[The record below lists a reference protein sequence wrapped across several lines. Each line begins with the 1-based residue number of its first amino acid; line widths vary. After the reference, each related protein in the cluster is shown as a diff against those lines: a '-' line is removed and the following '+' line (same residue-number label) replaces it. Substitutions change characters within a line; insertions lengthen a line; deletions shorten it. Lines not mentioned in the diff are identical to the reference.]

1 MRPPTF
7 THVAAAAEA
16 RGRVVLRLNPGV
28 RAERATLAAI
38 DAAVRLAQAY
48 HAEIESLYIEDVEL
62 LQLANYAF
70 AAEIP
75 ALGTRLGLTQ
85 GGGRRPL
92 SVACVER
99 DMRLQFSGLQ
109 RLVEQRAVLADV
121 PVRLR
126 VVRDEPLAA
135 VANTCAD
142 CGPWNV
148 VVLAEPLASL
158 DAADLA
164 QLFASVPDTTG
175 VMVVGSSGVT
185 SPGAVVL
192 AIEQAD
198 ALAAMLLIAE
208 RLVEGTDIAIVLLLL
223 DSEPDTSPD
232 LGQKIESQVRLAL
245 SERPVITRADGTP
258 VNLQLIALP
267 DTHGDPAATAEAL
280 RRLCPGFLIA
290 RFGGQI
296 VPPDHSLR
304 LLGTV
309 LQCPLLLIR

>member
-1 MRPPTF
+1 MI
-7 THVAAAAEA
+7 THVAAAAES
-16 RGRVVLRLNPGV
+16 RGRVVLRLTPGV
-28 RAERATLAAI
+28 RGERTTLAAI

-48 HAEIESLYIEDVEL
+48 DAEIESLYIEDVEL
-62 LQLANYAF
+62 LLLANYSF

-75 ALGTRLGLTQ
+75 ALGTRLGLAH

-92 SVACVER
+92 CVADVER

-126 VVRDEPLAA
+126 VLRDEPVAA
-135 VANTCAD
+135 VASTCAD

-158 DAADLA
+158 ETADLER
-164 QLFASVPDTTG
+164 LFAGVPDTTG
-175 VMVVGSSGVT
+175 VMVVGQGGAAGQ
-185 SPGAVVL
+185 GAVVL

-198 ALAAMLLIAE
+198 ALPAMLHTAE
-208 RLVEGTDIAIVLLLL
+208 RLVEGTDTGIVILLI
-223 DSEPDTSPD
+223 DGDPDIGPD
-232 LGQKIESQVRLAL
+232 LGQKLESQVRLAL
-245 SERPVITRADGTP
+245 SERPAITHADGTP
-258 VNLQLIALP
+258 VNMQIITLP
-267 DTHGDPAATAEAL
+267 DTHGESAAIAEAL
-280 RRLCPGFLIA
+280 RRLRPGFLIA

-296 VPPDHSLR
+296 VPPSASLR
-304 LLGTV
+304 LLGCT

>member
-1 MRPPTF
+1 MI
-7 THVAAAAEA
+7 THVATAAEA

-28 RAERATLAAI
+28 RAERTTLAAI

-62 LQLANYAF
+62 LRLANFSF

-75 ALGTRLGLTQ
+75 ALGTRLGLTH

-109 RLVEQRAVLADV
+109 RLVEQRAALAEV

-126 VVRDEPLAA
+126 VLRDEPVAA
-135 VANTCAD
+135 VASTCAD

-158 DAADLA
+158 EAADLE
-164 QLFASVPDTTG
+164 QLFAGVPDTTG
-175 VMVVGSSGVT
+175 VMVVGQGGA
-185 SPGAVVL
+185 PAQGAVVL

-198 ALAAMLLIAE
+198 ALPAMLHTAE
-208 RLVEGTDIAIVLLLL
+208 RLVEGTETAIIILLI
-223 DSEPDTSPD
+223 DNDPDTGPD
-232 LGQKIESQVRLAL
+232 LGQKLESQVRLAL
-245 SERPVITRADGTP
+245 SERPPITRADGTP
-258 VNLQLIALP
+258 ANLQIITLP
-267 DTHGDPAATAEAL
+267 DTHGDPAAVAEAL

-309 LQCPLLLIR
+309 LRCPLLLIR

>member
-1 MRPPTF
+1 MI
-7 THVAAAAEA
+7 THVAAAAES
-16 RGRVVLRLNPGV
+16 RGRVVLRLTPGV
-28 RAERATLAAI
+28 RAERVTLAAI

-62 LQLANYAF
+62 LRLANYSF

-75 ALGTRLGLTQ
+75 ALGTRLGLTH

-92 SVACVER
+92 SVADVER

-109 RLVEQRAVLADV
+109 RLVEQRASLADV

-126 VVRDEPLAA
+126 VLRDELVAA
-135 VANTCAD
+135 VASTCAE

-164 QLFASVPDTTG
+164 LLFAGVPDTTG
-175 VMVVGSSGVT
+175 LVVVGQGPSSVQG
-185 SPGAVVL
+185 PVVL

-198 ALAAMLLIAE
+198 ALPAMLHTAE
-208 RLVEGTDIAIVLLLL
+208 RLIEGTDTAIIILLI
-223 DSEPDTSPD
+223 DSEPDTGPD
-232 LGQKIESQVRLAL
+232 LGQKLDSQVRLAV
-245 SERPVITRADGTP
+245 SDRPQITRADGTP
-258 VNLQLIALP
+258 VNLQLITLP
-267 DTHGDPAATAEAL
+267 DTHGDPAAIAEAL

-296 VPPDHSLR
+296 VPPDHSLQ

-309 LQCPLLLIR
+309 LRCPLLLIR